1 MNHPAVLVLLLEQ
14 GDRSL
19 EDHTEDFVFLTN
31 LTHYLDS
38 CLCSTDMPVLLP
50 PSSELSSYP
59 ELSTC
64 LATCSSYHPCHF
76 SSATAASW
84 QPLSPPSVR
93 WDRRGSASLHRRRGW
108 RIPCLCL
115 QPLSL
120 RLRLGPSTQR
130 LTSAPSSLVST
141 VTRRPTSSTGLP
153 LPSGSALVG
162 RCPAIISGLRS
173 SGCAL
178 TLHPT
183 GSGQPFTIT
192 FLCGARSRLPGG
204 WRSVTPQ
211 DCFHSPCALWPSF
224 CLSLIV
230 SLCSGVS
237 SCYPH
242 LRSPYTVSCIQF
254 CVSLSGL
261 VYVCV
266 CLLPSYDG
274 LPLCGLLK
282 TVYTIFFFFSVR
294 SLLHHT
300 VTILHNSGNTLV

>member
-1 MNHPAVLVLLLEQ
+1 
-14 GDRSL
+14 
-19 EDHTEDFVFLTN
+19 
-31 LTHYLDS
+31 
-38 CLCSTDMPVLLP
+38 MPVLLP

-153 LPSGSALVG
+153 LPPALPWSVVVPPSSQDSAP
-162 RCPAIISGLRS
+162 PA
-173 SGCAL
+173 A
-178 TLHPT
+178 P
-183 GSGQPFTIT
+183 
-192 FLCGARSRLPGG
+192 
-204 WRSVTPQ
+204 WRSIP
-211 DCFHSPCALWPSF
+211 PAPAN
-224 CLSLIV
+224 
-230 SLCSGVS
+230 
-237 SCYPH
+237 P
-242 LRSPYTVSCIQF
+242 
-254 CVSLSGL
+254 SLSPFSAARGRASPEGGDLSHPRTVFIPHVLCDL
-261 VYVCV
+261 V
-266 CLLPSYDG
+266 
-274 LPLCGLLK
+274 
-282 TVYTIFFFFSVR
+282 SVSR
-294 SLLHHT
+294 
-300 VTILHNSGNTLV
+300 